1 MTTFH
6 IFLATEGGTTAETE
20 SGEQATETHSE
31 HKNNFFYGDINEVIW
46 GSVAFGIIFVLFLRK
61 GLAPIKRAMA
71 KRTKKIEDQIASA
84 EAAKA
89 AADADVAAL
98 RRDLGNADVE
108 AQRIVADARE
118 RAAHVRA
125 DLIARAESEIEE
137 TKTRAG
143 IEIEASKGQALADL
157 RAEVVAMTITA
168 TEAVVTQSLTDEVK
182 ADLVDRYIQQVG
194 AGR

>member
-1 MTTFH
+1 
-6 IFLATEGGTTAETE
+6 
-20 SGEQATETHSE
+20 
-31 HKNNFFYGDINEVIW
+31 
-46 GSVAFGIIFVLFLRK
+46 
-61 GLAPIKRAMA
+61 
-71 KRTKKIEDQIASA
+71 
-84 EAAKA
+84 
-89 AADADVAAL
+89 
-98 RRDLGNADVE
+98 
-108 AQRIVADARE
+108 
-118 RAAHVRA
+118 VRA